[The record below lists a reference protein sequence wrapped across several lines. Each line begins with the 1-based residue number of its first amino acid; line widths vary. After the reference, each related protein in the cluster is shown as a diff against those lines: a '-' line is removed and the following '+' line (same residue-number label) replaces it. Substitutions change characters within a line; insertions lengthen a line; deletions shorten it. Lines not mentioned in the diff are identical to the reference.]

1 LEEYTDTF
9 PAAAAKCN
17 TNSEEMISEPELWLL
32 LGKLFFFMF
41 CSKKQMH
48 REEKGGTLKLI
59 VVKSC
64 NCHKTRMLKKWVL
77 LLLLSLL
84 PDAASTTPE
93 KPSTTKIIP
102 SACMQLTHSSKQRK
116 TAQASA

>member
-1 LEEYTDTF
+1 
-9 PAAAAKCN
+9 
-17 TNSEEMISEPELWLL
+17 
-32 LGKLFFFMF
+32 MF
-41 CSKKQMH
+41 CSQKQMH
-48 REEKGGTLKLI
+48 PEEKGGTLKLI

-93 KPSTTKIIP
+93 KPSTTKIIHQH
-102 SACMQLTHSSKQRK
+102 ACS
-116 TAQASA
+116 

>member
-1 LEEYTDTF
+1 
-9 PAAAAKCN
+9 
-17 TNSEEMISEPELWLL
+17 
-32 LGKLFFFMF
+32 MF
-41 CSKKQMH
+41 CSQKQMH
-48 REEKGGTLKLI
+48 PEEKGGTLKLI

-93 KPSTTKIIP
+93 KPECDVAIEERRRRKRRRRGK
-102 SACMQLTHSSKQRK
+102 AEMGQR
-116 TAQASA
+116 